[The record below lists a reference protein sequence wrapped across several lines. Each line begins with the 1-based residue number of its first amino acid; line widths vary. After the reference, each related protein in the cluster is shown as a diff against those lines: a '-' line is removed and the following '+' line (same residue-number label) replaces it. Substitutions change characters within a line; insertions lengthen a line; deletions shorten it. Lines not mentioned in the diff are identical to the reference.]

1 MKLNKCTLIRLSVS
15 LNPKQPWLAA
25 VTNQQVKIYN
35 YETQKLQHCLDIGKG
50 KTLLCHGNYYIIL
63 IIHFVACEGKTTA
76 LFAPDGK

>member
-25 VTNQQVKIYN
+25 VTNQVKIYN
-35 YETQKLQHCLDIGKG
+35 YETQKLQHCFDIGREKHCYV
-50 KTLLCHGNYYIIL
+50 TVTVL
-63 IIHFVACEGKTTA
+63 IVHFVACGGKTTA